1 MPNPALQSSQVLYA
15 RLLTYLRP
23 YWKAFA
29 LAVMGM
35 VCTAATEPVFPAIMK
50 YLLDKGFKA
59 EDGQMRWLIPL
70 GIVMLFVVRG
80 VLSFCTSYLMTW
92 VSARLITDIRR
103 EMFNKLLQLPTQTFH
118 ELSAGKLI
126 SKIVV
131 DSSNLN
137 DASTTVLV
145 TAVRESLTALA
156 LIGYLIYLDWKLTLV
171 TLVLGPT
178 VGLIVNGFG
187 KRMRAASRATLE
199 SNRLIFHSIEES
211 AAANKVIKIYGGQ
224 AQQIQRFSEDTDRL
238 RRAMMR
244 EAVPASAITPITHIA
259 ASVMIALLVY
269 LALNQ
274 TTGQASASAG
284 GFVSFITAVLMLI
297 SPIKQLTTIS
307 PTLQRGLAGC
317 ESVFNFLDTPG
328 EHDSGDMELPRA
340 KGEIE
345 FDHVSFSY
353 PGAEKTALNGISFLA
368 KAGQKIAM
376 VGASGG
382 GKTTISALIPRFYH
396 PTAGQVRIDGID
408 ISRLTLVSLRRN
420 IALVSQDIVLFNDSV
435 LANIAFGSRAACS
448 RDDVIAAAKAANAW
462 DFIQQLPQGLDST
475 IGEDGAK
482 LSGGQ
487 RQRIAIA
494 RALLKDAPILILDE
508 ATSALDTESERQ
520 VQAALAVLMKDRT
533 TLVIAHRLSTIE
545 NSDCILVLDQGR
557 IVESGSHAE
566 LITAGGYYANL
577 NRIQT

>member
-1 MPNPALQSSQVLYA
+1 
-15 RLLTYLRP
+15 
-23 YWKAFA
+23 
-29 LAVMGM
+29 
-35 VCTAATEPVFPAIMK
+35 
-50 YLLDKGFKA
+50 
-59 EDGQMRWLIPL
+59 MR
-70 GIVMLFVVRG
+70 
-80 VLSFCTSYLMTW
+80 T
-92 VSARLITDIRR
+92 
-103 EMFNKLLQLPTQTFH
+103 
-118 ELSAGKLI
+118 
-126 SKIVV
+126 
-131 DSSNLN
+131 
-137 DASTTVLV
+137 
-145 TAVRESLTALA
+145 
-156 LIGYLIYLDWKLTLV
+156 
-171 TLVLGPT
+171 
-178 VGLIVNGFG
+178 
-187 KRMRAASRATLE
+187 ASRATLE
-199 SNRLIFHSIEES
+199 SIRQIFHSIEES

-224 AQQIQRFSEDTDRL
+224 AQQIQRFSEDTERF
-238 RRAMMR
+238 RRSLMR

-259 ASVMIALLVY
+259 ASVVIALLVY

-274 TTGQASASAG
+274 TTGQASASTG
-284 GFVSFITAVLMLI
+284 GFVSFITAMLMLI

-317 ESVFNFLDTPG
+317 ESVFSFLDTPG

-353 PGAEKTALNGISFLA
+353 PGVEKAALNEISFLA
-368 KAGQKIAM
+368 KAGQKIAL

-396 PTAGQVRIDGID
+396 PTTGQIRIDGID
-408 ISRLTLVSLRRN
+408 ISRLTLASLRRN

-435 LANIAFGSRAACS
+435 QANIAFGSRAACG

-462 DFIQQLPQGLDST
+462 DFIQQLPQGIDST

-545 NSDCILVLDQGR
+545 NSDRILVLDKGC

-566 LITAGGYYANL
+566 LISAGGYYANL
-577 NRIQT
+577 NQIQT